1 MAEFVLILAAA
12 GLAWWWFAHR
22 STAPRAQ
29 EERFHMLLNTA
40 SECIIV
46 VDKQNQIVFANP
58 ALQTLFG
65 YAPREI
71 VGSEST
77 RLMADQQREGVREA
91 FKRMY
96 AKPNV
101 GPVWRASEGV
111 GLRKDGT
118 TFPIE
123 VTASAML
130 VEGERLL
137 AAFIRD
143 VSERAAQRDLL
154 KENEERFRSLTE
166 LSSDW
171 YWEQDE
177 QFRFMRIS
185 GGFGD
190 TLGEDSADLI
200 GKCRWDM
207 PYNEATPEAWA
218 EHRAMLER
226 REPFRDFVYRSTMG
240 AQADRHGGKHTGKA
254 ARYISISGRPMYD
267 ADGRFKGYRGVGRDI
282 TAHYEAEQRLWHA
295 AHHDELTGLPNR
307 SLLIKHLDE
316 AIARS
321 AEGKRA
327 IAVFYI
333 DLDRFKQM
341 NETLGHEIGD
351 QILCNVALR
360 LREALPGNAFMA
372 RAGGDE
378 FVVAMEG
385 FGALREVTSVS
396 RNVLSHLSR
405 PFVLNGTEYA
415 FTASIGISL
424 YPEDG
429 TDSLMLIKHADTAL
443 YRAKDQGKDTH
454 CFYSPHMTARSSRK
468 LNMEAALRRAIE
480 RDELVLHYQP
490 KLELRANRVCGA
502 EALLRWRHPEAGLL
516 APDAF
521 IPLAEE
527 TGLIVPIGKW
537 VLRQVMARATEW
549 HDMAL
554 PTGALAINLSARQFE
569 DGEFLDEIKAAMAL
583 ASWHG
588 LPLELEVT
596 ESTLM
601 RFPERA
607 IDALTELNEIGVMT
621 SVDDFGTGY
630 SSLAYLKR
638 LPVRKI
644 KIDREFIQGVPSDAN
659 DVAITQ
665 AILVMARALGL
676 IIVAEGV
683 ETNAQLGFLRAH
695 GCDEIQ
701 GYRFSK
707 PLAEAEFVDFVRE
720 RSVYATV

>member
-1 MAEFVLILAAA
+1 VAEFVLILAVAV
-12 GLAWWWFAHR
+12 LAWWAIGSRFLQRFGATIDPR
-22 STAPRAQ
+22 LTQPRAQ

-46 VDKQNQIVFANP
+46 VDKQNHIVFANP

-65 YAPREI
+65 YTPREM

-77 RLMADQQREGVREA
+77 TLMAQTEREGVREA

-96 AKPNV
+96 AKSNI
-101 GPVWRASEGV
+101 GPVWRASEGL

-177 QFRFMRIS
+177 QFRFTHIS
-185 GGFGD
+185 GGFGE
-190 TLGEDSADLI
+190 TLGEDSRQLI
-200 GKCRWDM
+200 GKCRWDL
-207 PYNEATPEAWA
+207 PGNEVFPGTWDA
-218 EHRAMLER
+218 HRVILEKH
-226 REPFRDFVYRSTMG
+226 EPFRDVVYRAALAG
-240 AQADRHGGKHTGKA
+240 AT
-254 ARYISISGRPMYD
+254 RYVSISGRPMFD
-267 ADGRFKGYRGVGRDI
+267 SDGRFKGYRGVGRDI

-295 AHHDELTGLPNR
+295 AHYDDLTGLPNR
-307 SLLIKHLDE
+307 TLLVKHLDE
-316 AIARS
+316 AVAR
-321 AEGKRA
+321 AKA
-327 IAVFYI
+327 AKYNIAVYYI
-333 DLDRFKQM
+333 DLDRFKHM
-341 NETLGHEIGD
+341 NETLGHELGD
-351 QILCNVALR
+351 QILRNVSMR

-378 FVVAMEG
+378 FVVVLEG
-385 FGALREVTSVS
+385 IGAVSDVTAIS
-396 RNVLSHLSR
+396 RNILTHLAK
-405 PFVLNGTEYA
+405 PFSVANTEYA
-415 FTASIGISL
+415 FTASIGISM

-429 TDSLMLIKHADTAL
+429 ADSLMLVKHADTAL
-443 YRAKDQGKDTH
+443 YRAKDQGKNTH
-454 CFYSPHMTARSSRK
+454 CFYSPHMTARSTQRMS
-468 LNMEAALRRAIE
+468 MEAALRRAIDRE
-480 RDELVLHYQP
+480 ELVLHYQP

-502 EALLRWRHPEAGLL
+502 EVLLRWKHPDAGLL
-516 APDAF
+516 GPDAF

-537 VLRQVMARATEW
+537 VLDQVVSRAALW
-549 HDMAL
+549 HDMSL

-569 DGEFLDEIKAAMAL
+569 DGDFLDEIKAMMQHAGL
-583 ASWHG
+583 NG

-601 RFPERA
+601 RFPERT
-607 IDALTELNEIGVMT
+607 IDALTELSEMGVMT

-644 KIDREFIQGVPSDAN
+644 KIDREFIQGVPADAN

-665 AILVMARALGL
+665 AILVMAHALGL

-707 PLAEAEFVDFVRE
+707 PLIESEFVEFVRT
-720 RSVYATV
+720 RSAIV